1 MSWLRRPLALFN
13 FLVLPFSAALA
24 GALLLALAAPYVH
37 PSTTVFFAWF
47 GLAYPFLLA
56 LNLASLLYW
65 VFQRRRYALLPL
77 AALIPAF
84 YFSTGYLQFGAQAS
98 PTAGPERGALR
109 VLSLNAQLF
118 GHYQGRNDAPA
129 VASAMADKAPD
140 VICIQEF
147 LNRGKGDTAT
157 LQMFYLRTAM
167 PYGYFE
173 RLNDGRKYGDY
184 GMIIL
189 SRRKQVRRGSIRLAS
204 NTGNMCIWADL
215 ADGKDTLRVYN
226 VHLQSIRFGRED
238 YRFINEK
245 SKDNEQRVQGS
256 VNILRRL
263 NKAWRLRAAQA
274 DSLRTHME
282 KCPYPVLVCG
292 DFNDVPM
299 SYTYRRISSG
309 LKDAF
314 REAGSGLERTY
325 QGPFPSFRIDHMLH
339 SAAYKTVAYRI
350 FPDIPSDH
358 KLIQCDVKLQ
368 PAN

>member
-1 MSWLRRPLALFN
+1 MSWYRRPLALFN

-24 GALLLALAAPYVH
+24 GTLLLALAAPYVH

-65 VFQRRRYALLPL
+65 LFQRRRYALVPL
-77 AALIPAF
+77 VALIPAF
-84 YFSTGYLQFGAQAS
+84 AFSSAYLQFGNSNERQAEK
-98 PTAGPERGALR
+98 PGKKLR
-109 VLSLNAQLF
+109 ILSLNAQLF
-118 GHYQGRNDAPA
+118 GHNQERYDAPV
-129 VASAMADKAPD
+129 VASAMADKDPD
-140 VICIQEF
+140 IVCIQEF

-157 LQMFYLRTAM
+157 LNMFYLRTAL

-184 GMIIL
+184 GMLIM

-215 ADGKDTLRVYN
+215 VDGKDTLRVYN

-238 YRFINEK
+238 YRFINEG

-282 KCPYPVLVCG
+282 KCPYPLLVCG

-299 SYTYRRISSG
+299 SYTYRRIASG
-309 LKDAF
+309 LRDAF
-314 REAGSGLERTY
+314 KEAGSGLERTY

-339 SAAYKTVAYRI
+339 SGAYQTLSYQS

-368 PAN
+368 TTD

>member
-24 GALLLALAAPYVH
+24 AGLLLALAAPYVH
-37 PSTTVFFAWF
+37 PSKTVFFAWF

-56 LNLASLLYW
+56 LNLVSLLYW
-65 VFQRRRYALLPL
+65 VFVRRLYALLPL
-77 AALIPAF
+77 AALIPAL
-84 YFSTGYLQFGAQAS
+84 YFSTAYLQFRTETSA
-98 PTAGPERGALR
+98 TARPERGTLR

-118 GHYQGRNDAPA
+118 GHNQERYDAPA
-129 VASAMADKAPD
+129 VASVMADKEPD
-140 VICIQEF
+140 IICMQEF

-157 LQMFYLRTAM
+157 LSMFYLRTAM

-184 GMIIL
+184 GMVIL
-189 SRRKQVRRGSIRLAS
+189 SRRKQIRRGSIRLAS

-215 ADGKDTLRVYN
+215 VQGKDTLRVYN

-263 NKAWRLRAAQA
+263 NRAWRLRAAQS

-282 KCPYPVLVCG
+282 NCPYPMLVCG

-339 SAAYKTVAYRI
+339 SGSYQTVDYKSY
-350 FPDIPSDH
+350 PDVPGDH

-368 PAN
+368 SGD